1 MKRFITLVV
10 SLAAGLLPALA
21 QTVQW
26 TPFSSKEFKFSA
38 SFCGAPKTDPTT
50 TDQKGD
56 IKATLNL
63 VKAVGDGYFCMV
75 ALADYN
81 INPDVEAE
89 LLLNQTNFI
98 KAVEGTLL
106 TSRRTEFLNPPEKL
120 PALTFTFDMPPN
132 YTGKSIVILR
142 GNRVYQ
148 ILFDYRKT
156 ADYSAALQKFLSSF
170 AITK

>member
-1 MKRFITLVV
+1 MKRFITLMV
-10 SLAAGLLPALA
+10 SLAASLLPALA

-26 TPFSSKEFKFSA
+26 TPFSSKEFKFSV

-50 TDQKGD
+50 VEQKGD

-63 VKAVGDGYFCMV
+63 VKAAGDGYFCMV
-75 ALADYN
+75 AIGDYN
-81 INPDVEAE
+81 LKPDVEAE

-106 TSRRTEFLNPPEKL
+106 TSRRTEFVNPPEKL

-132 YTGKSIVILR
+132 LTGKSIVILR
-142 GNRVYQ
+142 GSRVYQ
-148 ILFDYRKT
+148 LLFDYRKT
-156 ADYSAALQKFLSSF
+156 TDYSAAMQKYLSSF